1 VIVLDTDICI
11 YIINRRDAH
20 LVRRIAAAAARRDGA
35 GISAISVAEL
45 EYGMAKSQHI
55 ERNRSALERF
65 LTPLE
70 ILPFDDAASRHY
82 GDIRV
87 ELERRRTPIG
97 PNDLFIAAHA
107 RSLAATLVTRNRP
120 EFERVPR
127 LLVEDW
133 VPDEP

>member
-1 VIVLDTDICI
+1 MIVLDTDICI

-45 EYGMAKSQHI
+45 EYGIAKSQHV

-70 ILPFDDAASRHY
+70 ILPFDDAASHHY
-82 GDIRV
+82 GDIRA
-87 ELERRRTPIG
+87 ELERRGTPIG
-97 PNDLFIAAHA
+97 PNDLFIAAHV
-107 RSLAATLVTRNRP
+107 RSLGATLVTHNRS
-120 EFERVPR
+120 EFERVQG
-127 LLVEDW
+127 LVIEDW
-133 VPDEP
+133 VPDAP